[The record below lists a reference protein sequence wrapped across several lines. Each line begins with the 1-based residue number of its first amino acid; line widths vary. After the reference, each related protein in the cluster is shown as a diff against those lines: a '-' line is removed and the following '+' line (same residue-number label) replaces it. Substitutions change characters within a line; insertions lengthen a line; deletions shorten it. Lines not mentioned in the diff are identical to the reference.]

1 MLAETSFSKLRSPNF
16 GERFLKHMIK
26 NPEHCRFWAALP
38 EAFRSQTTNQLD
50 FAFEAVQTVFSMKV
64 TPDMDGQRAMEILKA
79 INEPFNNALQEA
91 IEEEKKK
98 DAEDERLLKEMQEL
112 DVEDDEDVD
121 VGLDDVDMEEK
132 EN

>member
-1 MLAETSFSKLRSPNF
+1 
-16 GERFLKHMIK
+16 
-26 NPEHCRFWAALP
+26 
-38 EAFRSQTTNQLD
+38 
-50 FAFEAVQTVFSMKV
+50 MKV